1 MNLKMTP
8 QYHED
13 ANFWRFTL
21 PHVALSGEDHS
32 LKPIIAVLNAFAL
45 TDIHNLGENL
55 GIAELQK
62 DDMEVIH

>member
-1 MNLKMTP
+1 MI
-8 QYHED
+8 YED
-13 ANFWRFTL
+13 ANFWKFTL
-21 PHVALSGEDHS
+21 SHVALSGEYHR
-32 LKPIIAVLNAFAL
+32 LKPIVTVLNAFAL